1 MLKKTIVRFNCQFD
15 PFPHVAFE
23 CRSSKIVN
31 IFIYRIF
38 RKCKVIYF
46 AVPPRARSAP
56 PPARRSGSAV
66 PGRGKY
72 QYSLPGARG
81 LHSIIAREV
90 PCIVFRNI
98 PELRC
103 LFCACFVLVLCNCLP
118 GSHPSQGSD
127 RSCISASLAT
137 AAVPVIFTPS
147 SPFLPVKMIT
157 CGEPLILTLSNRT
170 STRYS
175 PTAPAVN
182 LMP

>member
-1 MLKKTIVRFNCQFD
+1 MLKKTIVYSIRSVSARSVRMPIVKNRQYILYTEFSESAKSFISRSHPARAPLHHRLAGPAP
-15 PFPHVAFE
+15 PFPAGE
-23 CRSSKIVN
+23 STSTRSRGPGGSTQLLLV
-31 IFIYRIF
+31 RF
-38 RKCKVIYF
+38 RVLYF
-46 AVPPRARSAP
+46 ATFQ
-56 PPARRSGSAV
+56 
-66 PGRGKY
+66 K
-72 QYSLPGARG
+72 
-81 LHSIIAREV
+81 
-90 PCIVFRNI
+90 
-98 PELRC
+98 LRC